1 MIHGHSITMPSL
13 RDWAPLK
20 KNIYTTEPMY
30 HDDPL
35 NTYKRHVEEFLPRV
49 YARTFEP
56 LFFEWLDQLNAHEK
70 PYYPCNAFHFGL
82 FEAQTEDIFVVYLVG
97 SPHYSRELD
106 VWNKWIKE
114 ATYEPAIRHK
124 FFPIPFTMI
133 DSYDWMDAH
142 YLVSRGLRAY
152 LAANPFVDC
161 MFHNAERITMGFDD
175 GEVYRIK

>member
-1 MIHGHSITMPSL
+1 MPSIIYSIPAGL
-13 RDWAPLK
+13 DTSGK

-56 LFFEWLDQLNAHEK
+56 LFFAWLDQLNAHEK
-70 PYYPCNAFHFGL
+70 PFYPCNAFHFGL

-97 SPHYSRELD
+97 TPYFDRDQDIDNEWIRET
-106 VWNKWIKE
+106 
-114 ATYEPAIRHK
+114 TYEPGIRHK
-124 FFPIPFTMI
+124 FFAIPFTMI

-152 LAANPFVDC
+152 LSANPFVDC

-175 GEVYRIK
+175 GEVYKIK